1 MLHATDTARVVAQD
15 ERTTV
20 RVDGRPVF
28 RVGATEGADASTRAE
43 QIERRVATLLEN
55 PEAIAPVLI
64 EPSGLNGENR
74 VLSVAGVPVVTVT
87 PTDAEDNLT
96 NIDALAVQWAQSLD
110 RELTRAQE
118 RRLEWGGRFVA
129 EVRASVEAAFPRL
142 YESVL
147 RIVPRAVA
155 ASLVLGLFWIVA
167 ISVRRVLRLL
177 FHRVIDDLTIENLI
191 TQLGFYAVW
200 GLGLLVA
207 VDAFGFD
214 PETVIAG
221 LGITGLALGFAL
233 KDIISNFVSG
243 LLILALRPF
252 EIADQIVVGD
262 TEGGVERIE
271 LRATHVR
278 TYDGRLV
285 LVPNAEVFTSRIT
298 NNTASPVR
306 RASATFPLGYDAD
319 LILARST
326 VLESVVTVDGVS
338 PEPRPSMRIQ
348 DLGADHIAVEV
359 RFWTDSRRSDYVA
372 TASLVR
378 SAIVD
383 ALRAAGVSLPD
394 PGVLTIVRASA
405 PTLNQRQQVLNTVDP
420 VNDP

>member
-1 MLHATDTARVVAQD
+1 M
-15 ERTTV
+15 
-20 RVDGRPVF
+20 
-28 RVGATEGADASTRAE
+28 
-43 QIERRVATLLEN
+43 
-55 PEAIAPVLI
+55 
-64 EPSGLNGENR
+64 
-74 VLSVAGVPVVTVT
+74 
-87 PTDAEDNLT
+87 
-96 NIDALAVQWAQSLD
+96 
-110 RELTRAQE
+110 
-118 RRLEWGGRFVA
+118 GGRFVA
-129 EVRASVEAAFPRL
+129 EVRAAVEAAFSRL

-147 RIVPRAVA
+147 RIVPGAVA

-233 KDIISNFVSG
+233 KDVISNFVSG

-252 EIADQIVVGD
+252 EIADQIVVGE

-271 LRATHVR
+271 LRATHIR

-306 RASATFPLGYDAD
+306 RASATVPLGYDAD
-319 LILARST
+319 LVLARSV
-326 VLESVVTVDGVS
+326 VLNSVATVDGVS
-338 PEPRPSMRIQ
+338 PEPPPSMRIQ
-348 DLGADHIAVEV
+348 ELGADHIEVEV

-383 ALRAAGVSLPD
+383 ALRAADVPLPD
-394 PGVLTIVRASA
+394 PGLLTWARH
-405 PTLNQRQQVLNTVDP
+405 PLRR
-420 VNDP
+420 